1 MSAAA
6 PGGWYLPRMRLP
18 ITEYGRRDL
27 LVATLVCGAL
37 AVPPLWFASD
47 LPWLALLAA
56 VPIAVWLLLV
66 NFFRDP
72 ERRVPQGERLIL
84 SPADGRSADLEEV
97 DEPEFLGGRALRLGI
112 FLSPL
117 NVHVNRAPMDCR
129 VVQVDYRRGAM
140 HKAYDPR
147 ARTENEAA
155 ALRLEVDG
163 GRARMIVR
171 QVTGALARRIVCPV
185 QPGARLRAG
194 ERYGMIKLGSR
205 TEVWVRADQAVV
217 WRVRIGDTVKGGLTV
232 LGELG
237 PAADRA

>member
-1 MSAAA
+1 MHV
-6 PGGWYLPRMRLP
+6 P
-18 ITEYGRRDL
+18 IARWGRKDL
-27 LVATLVCGAL
+27 ALATVVCGAL
-37 AVPPLWFASD
+37 VALCWWGSRSQPWVL
-47 LPWLALLAA
+47 WLAVAPA
-56 VPIAVWLLLV
+56 AVWLLLV

-72 ERRVPQGERLIL
+72 ERRLPQGERLIL
-84 SPADGRSADLEEV
+84 SPADGVVTDLEEL
-97 DEPEFLGGRALRLGI
+97 DEPEFLGGRAVRLGI

-117 NVHVNRAPMDCR
+117 NVHVNRAPMECS

-155 ALRLEVDG
+155 ALRIEVLG
-163 GRARMIVR
+163 GRVRMIVR

-185 QPGARLRAG
+185 EPGTRLAAG

-205 TEVWVRADQAVV
+205 TEVWLRADQPVT
-217 WRVRIGDTVKGGLTV
+217 WRVRIGDAVRGGTTV

-237 PAADRA
+237 PAADAGRGAQRPGGGG

>member
-1 MSAAA
+1 
-6 PGGWYLPRMRLP
+6 MRIP
-18 ITEYGRRDL
+18 ITEYGRKDL
-27 LVATLVCGAL
+27 AVATVVCGAL
-37 AVPPLWFASD
+37 VAVCLWIARTHA
-47 LPWLALLAA
+47 WVAILAL
-56 VPIAVWLLLV
+56 VPFVVWLLLV

-72 ERRVPQGERLIL
+72 ERALPQGERLIL
-84 SPADGRSADLEEV
+84 SPADGKVTDLEEV
-97 DEPEFLGGRALRLGI
+97 DEPEFLGGRAVRLGI

-117 NVHVNRAPMDCR
+117 NVHVNRAPMECE

-155 ALRLEVDG
+155 AIRLKVLG
-163 GRARMIVR
+163 GRVPMIVR

-185 QPGARLRAG
+185 EPGRRLAAG

-205 TEVWVRADQAVV
+205 TEVWLRSDQAVTWHV
-217 WRVRIGDTVKGGLTV
+217 KIGDNVKGGLTV

-237 PAADRA
+237 PAAETS